1 MDHIRVGILAI
12 FLQCFITKSAFF
24 IQKQEWIQT
33 SAARLTEDVVCFPE
47 YMEMWMHSARIE
59 EFRVWLSRALS
70 IQANLASLDHLNLQL
85 SACGF
90 SLQNDPD
97 DNYVFRVSYT
107 GCFVRQQN
115 GFNVLT
121 LNLVRRMNRFGS
133 QHHSFTMKCPVMSVV
148 QSREQILCDPEYVQV
163 IREIPYGNWDNE
175 LQWSLCLDDHLLVA
189 LEDASLIQMNIDV
202 NVTDIRVQGRRR
214 EILRPVNIMEN
225 EGEFLD
231 LKLVR
236 DRYAYSMEATCPKVN
251 ASTADKTVL
260 HILKRRMGLTRRGT
274 DHNEALTL
282 SDLSVIQTV
291 TFTVH
296 ETSEFVTLSIPT
308 AQILQTKP
316 CTDDNRLL
324 QPFYRVDAV
333 LTFRETNHKMHW
345 TMESTLP
352 CIAAPK
358 NTSSHVT
365 SSPGP
370 NNISPSTLD
379 STRETVTT
387 DEPLPDLVTIPEEN
401 LKERDSFKPAK
412 FPTTNLPHMQ
422 REGRS
427 FNIHA
432 DEIIRDDVSTS
443 VLDNGTSI
451 DINTNTTS
459 LFDFLHAA
467 TNVSVESDLLTSAA
481 TAQTP
486 HMSLTTL
493 AQPDEEH
500 QELNTTSRNE
510 QQQKEKKPQ
519 WIW

>member
-1 MDHIRVGILAI
+1 
-12 FLQCFITKSAFF
+12 
-24 IQKQEWIQT
+24 
-33 SAARLTEDVVCFPE
+33 EDVVCFPE

-59 EFRVWLSRALS
+59 EFRVWLSRAL
-70 IQANLASLDHLNLQL
+70 NLASLDHLNLQL
-85 SACGF
+85 SVCGF

-107 GCFVRQQN
+107 GCFN

-148 QSREQILCDPEYVQV
+148 QSREQIHCDPEYVQV

-214 EILRPVNIMEN
+214 EILRPVN

-236 DRYAYSMEATCPKVN
+236 DRYAYSMEATCPKN

-274 DHNEALTL
+274 YHNEALTL

-308 AQILQTKP
+308 AQILQTK
-316 CTDDNRLL
+316 LL

-352 CIAAPK
+352 CI
-358 NTSSHVT
+358 
-365 SSPGP
+365 
-370 NNISPSTLD
+370 
-379 STRETVTT
+379 
-387 DEPLPDLVTIPEEN
+387 
-401 LKERDSFKPAK
+401 
-412 FPTTNLPHMQ
+412 
-422 REGRS
+422 
-427 FNIHA
+427 
-432 DEIIRDDVSTS
+432 
-443 VLDNGTSI
+443 
-451 DINTNTTS
+451 
-459 LFDFLHAA
+459 
-467 TNVSVESDLLTSAA
+467 
-481 TAQTP
+481 
-486 HMSLTTL
+486 
-493 AQPDEEH
+493 
-500 QELNTTSRNE
+500 
-510 QQQKEKKPQ
+510 
-519 WIW
+519 